1 MTSLL
6 RFCLLAITATGL
18 LMACSKQDAIE
29 TATPS
34 PADEPAPVAA
44 AAAGLPAA
52 GVPATDLPALL
63 EQAEA
68 LRQQAADL
76 DHEWS
81 NHDATISAAREAL
94 DAGNSEDAA
103 RLASLAVLMGEQ
115 SLQQATTEAGRW
127 RDAVPH

>member
-1 MTSLL
+1 MTNLL
-6 RFCLLAITATGL
+6 RCCLIAIACAGL
-18 LMACSKQDAIE
+18 LMACSKQGAID
-29 TATPS
+29 TAAPAADS
-34 PADEPAPVAA
+34 PALD
-44 AAAGLPAA
+44 
-52 GVPATDLPALL
+52 TPALL

-76 DHEWS
+76 GHEWG
-81 NHDATISAAREAL
+81 NHGATISAAREAL

-127 RDAVPH
+127 RDAVPR

>member
-1 MTSLL
+1 MTNLL
-6 RFCLLAITATGL
+6 RCCLLVSACTGL
-18 LMACSKQDAIE
+18 LMACSEQGAAPA
-29 TATPS
+29 TA
-34 PADEPAPVAA
+34 DK
-44 AAAGLPAA
+44 PAA
-52 GVPATDLPALL
+52 VIAPAADNPVLDVPALL

-76 DHEWS
+76 GHEWS

-94 DAGNSEDAA
+94 DAGDLEDAA

-127 RDAVPH
+127 RDAVPY

>member
-6 RFCLLAITATGL
+6 RIFVLTIACSGL
-18 LMACSKQDAIE
+18 LLACSKQGANDNA
-29 TATPS
+29 APS
-34 PADEPAPVAA
+34 AEYESA
-44 AAAGLPAA
+44 PAA

-76 DHEWS
+76 EYEWS
-81 NHDATISAAREAL
+81 NHAATISAAREAL
-94 DAGNSEDAA
+94 DAGNAQDAA
-103 RLASLAVLMGEQ
+103 RLTSLAVLMGEQ
-115 SLQQATTEAGRW
+115 SVLQARTEAGRW

>member
-1 MTSLL
+1 MTNLL
-6 RFCLLAITATGL
+6 RCCLLASACTGL
-18 LMACSKQDAIE
+18 LMACSEQGAAPA
-29 TATPS
+29 TADKPATVAAPAADS
-34 PADEPAPVAA
+34 PAVDV
-44 AAAGLPAA
+44 
-52 GVPATDLPALL
+52 PALL

-68 LRQQAADL
+68 LRLQAADL

>member
-6 RFCLLAITATGL
+6 RFCLLAIACTGL
-18 LMACSKQDAIE
+18 LMACSKQGAID
-29 TATPS
+29 TAAPS
-34 PADEPAPVAA
+34 PADESAPVAA
-44 AAAGLPAA
+44 PAAELPAA

-76 DHEWS
+76 GHEWS
-81 NHDATISAAREAL
+81 NHAATISAAREAL
-94 DAGNSEDAA
+94 EAGNSADAA

-115 SLQQATTEAGRW
+115 SVLQARTEAGRW
-127 RDAVPH
+127 RDAVPQ

>member
-1 MTSLL
+1 MTNLL
-6 RFCLLAITATGL
+6 RCCLLASACAGL
-18 LMACSKQDAIE
+18 LMGCSKQGAVD
-29 TATPS
+29 TAA
-34 PADEPAPVAA
+34 PATADK
-44 AAAGLPAA
+44 PAA
-52 GVPATDLPALL
+52 VVAPAADNPALDVPALL

-68 LRQQAADL
+68 LRLQAADL

>member
-1 MTSLL
+1 MTNLL
-6 RFCLLAITATGL
+6 RCCLLASACTGL
-18 LMACSKQDAIE
+18 LMACSEQGAAPA
-29 TATPS
+29 TA
-34 PADEPAPVAA
+34 DK
-44 AAAGLPAA
+44 PAA
-52 GVPATDLPALL
+52 VVAPAADNPALDVPALL

-68 LRQQAADL
+68 LRLQAAGL